1 MLLKNWLV
9 MLGHIIA
16 AFMQKG
22 DYKIIIGHMMSW
34 TGFTQVGL
42 PGIPQTRARRYSVLR
57 YTSMMGLMAMSPW
70 FMTTAC
76 GRASI
81 YLCNVFTQDQYW
93 PNYIVKEIHRTPND
107 LDTEPEEG
115 RLRRAFRAR

>member
-16 AFMQKG
+16 AFMQNG
-22 DYKIIIGHMMSW
+22 DFKIVIGHMMSW

-42 PGIPQTRARRYSVLR
+42 PGIPQTRVQRYSVLR
-57 YTSMMGLMAMSPW
+57 YMSMMGLMAMSPG
-70 FMTTAC
+70 FMITAH
-76 GRASI
+76 GRMGI
-81 YLCNVFTQDQYW
+81 YLGNVFTQGQYW

-107 LDTEPEEG
+107 LDTEPEER
-115 RLRRAFRAR
+115 RL